1 MVNWI
6 LDLLF
11 SPAGYMAMG
20 AATGWLGRVIVVHV
34 LSRVGNEFLRALL
47 GRAWEESR
55 LVLDDVYKTY
65 TLEMSRAKADGTVT
79 EDECAE
85 AKQRAIAAAK
95 AHLGWRMLVG
105 HLVKI
110 LTGASASAWLEKKA
124 EEQIAE
130 AEAAGK
136 EAVEAAPPAGA
147 AGVTGAPIE
156 VE

>member
-20 AATGWLGRVIVVHV
+20 AATGWLGRMIVVHL

-47 GRAWEESR
+47 GRAWEEAR
-55 LVLDDVYKTY
+55 LVLDDAYKAY
-65 TLEMSRAKADGTVT
+65 TLQMMRAKADGTVT
-79 EDECAE
+79 EDERAE
-85 AKQRAIAAAK
+85 AKKLALDAAK
-95 AHLGWRMLVG
+95 QHLGWRMLVG
-105 HLVKI
+105 HLIKI

-136 EAVEAAPPAGA
+136 EAVEANPPSGA
-147 AGVTGAPIE
+147 AGVTGSPIE